1 MSKKHLIG
9 IDIGTSFIKIG
20 IYDFEG
26 NCVGMISKDNPGQ
39 YPEPGVFLQS
49 SEKIVSI
56 VLNSLK
62 EVLEKSGTSGSD
74 VEAIGFSAAMGG
86 LMGVDRNWNP
96 VADWSIISDTRFYPY
111 ATRMLENS
119 EKEIIELSGTTFP
132 IGAPKILWWKNDFP
146 EIYKNIYKTMGIH
159 GFVAARLGGVPID
172 DAFMDKTVT
181 IFSGIVDLK
190 DYSWSEELCTEFG
203 IDINILPKIVN
214 SDSIAGK
221 LTDEAASQCGLKA
234 GTPLVAGAG
243 DKAAGNLG
251 AGLVEPGLL
260 IDEAATYGALS
271 LCVDEFVPDIRY
283 KTLQSL
289 PSPIEGL
296 YNPGAYL
303 FVSGATSA
311 WFTDTFGEE
320 EKKSAKERST
330 SVFKILD
337 EKAAGIPPGSA
348 GLMAIGLLGGRGYPS
363 DPDIK
368 GMWLGHTLSHK
379 KEHFYRSILES
390 FAYEYGYYLN
400 VMKENYPELKF
411 EEVLVM
417 GGGARSDLYNQIKC
431 DVMGLPYSRL
441 TRDDFALLGDII
453 LAGSAVGVFEDLKQ
467 TSKKFLKRSKKYIT
481 DSKNHETYKK
491 YSELYAGLFD
501 RVRDIF
507 VDLKNISQK

>member
-9 IDIGTSFIKIG
+9 VDIGVSFIKVG

-26 NCVGMISKDNPGQ
+26 NCIAMISKDNPGQ

-49 SEKIVSI
+49 SEKIVAI
-56 VLNSLK
+56 VLDALK
-62 EVLEKSGTSGSD
+62 ETMEKSGLDSSD

-96 VADWSIISDTRFYPY
+96 IADWSIISDTRFYPY
-111 ATRMLENS
+111 ATGMLEKS

-146 EIYKNIYKTMGIH
+146 EIYKNLYKTMGIH
-159 GFVAARLGGVPID
+159 GFVIGKLGGIPVG
-172 DAFMDKTVT
+172 DAFTDKTVT
-181 IFSGIVDLK
+181 IFSGVVNLK

-203 IDINILPKIVN
+203 IDINMLPKIVN
-214 SDSIAGK
+214 SDSIVGK
-221 LTDEAASQCGLKA
+221 LTEEAANQCGLRS
-234 GTPLVAGAG
+234 GIPLVAGAG

-271 LCVDEFVPDIRY
+271 LCVDEYIPDIKY
-283 KTLQSL
+283 KTLQNL

-311 WFTDTFGEE
+311 WFTDTFAEE
-320 EKKSAKERST
+320 EKKSAGEINKT
-330 SVFKILD
+330 VFQILD
-337 EKAAGIPPGSA
+337 EKSASIPPGSD
-348 GLMAIGLLGGRGYPS
+348 GLLALGLLGGRGYPS

-379 KEHFYRSILES
+379 KEHFYRSMLES
-390 FAYEYGYYLN
+390 FAYEYAYYLN
-400 VMKENYPELKF
+400 VMKENYPDLKL

-441 TRDDFALLGDII
+441 SRDDFALLGDII
-453 LAGSAVGVFEDLKQ
+453 LAGSAIGVFEDLKQ

-481 DSKNHETYKK
+481 DSKNHKIYKK

-507 VDLKNISQK
+507 IDLKNISQK